1 MKSLDFGLCLVSAL
15 AIGVSVAGCGGLQP
29 PIGASRAMSQSPIAT
44 HAAHDGTWMRPK
56 AASQDL
62 LYVAT
67 GDNLYVLSYPKGRLI
82 GTLGITAYNICSNS
96 KGDVFVPS
104 AGYQIVEYA
113 HNGKRIQTLQD
124 GDVPLSCAVDP
135 ISGTLAVTNE
145 GSGAGE
151 VAIYANAQG
160 SPQYYR
166 DPDISTYGLSGYDNS
181 GDLFVDGSGPENIV
195 AELPRRTT
203 IFKNYV
209 LNSRFDAFDAL
220 QWDGTHM
227 TMSNPSSF
235 EIYRL
240 RFGKSSL
247 QVVGTTQIKGWHG
260 RSTGR
265 WPYVQT
271 WLQGK
276 SFIAQSTDLAELGLW
291 SYPLGGNTRKV
302 IGPFKSGTAT
312 IYGVTVSVAP
322 KVPSR

>member
-195 AELPRRTT
+195 AELPRRNHVFSRTT
-203 IFKNYV
+203 CS
-209 LNSRFDAFDAL
+209 NSRFDAFDAL

-227 TMSNPSSF
+227 TMSNPL
-235 EIYRL
+235 RL
-240 RFGKSSL
+240 RSIGCALANRRFKSSEL
-247 QVVGTTQIKGWHG
+247 RRLRAGTVGLPVVG
-260 RSTGR
+260 RM
-265 WPYVQT
+265 
-271 WLQGK
+271 
-276 SFIAQSTDLAELGLW
+276 TDMAAG
-291 SYPLGGNTRKV
+291 
-302 IGPFKSGTAT
+302 
-312 IYGVTVSVAP
+312 
-322 KVPSR
+322 